1 MNVLKIG
8 PLPWIPDKAWQGFW
22 LFCQVS
28 RTGRVRAPP
37 LAFWANERIS
47 RNADQAG
54 GSAIERGFS
63 DQLAQQC
70 ESFIQ
75 SPAKKPRK
83 ASAALHSPRHF
94 S

>member
-1 MNVLKIG
+1 MSGKVGSSLEHHIRHG
-8 PLPWIPDKAWQGFW
+8 RASGSP
-22 LFCQVS
+22 CQVS

-54 GSAIERGFS
+54 GRAIERGFS

-70 ESFIQ
+70 ESFVQ
-75 SPAKKPRK
+75 SPAKKPKK
-83 ASAALHSPRHF
+83 ASAGLSCP
-94 S
+94 

>member
-1 MNVLKIG
+1 M
-8 PLPWIPDKAWQGFW
+8 
-22 LFCQVS
+22 S

-47 RNADQAG
+47 RNADQEG

-70 ESFIQ
+70 ESFVQ
-75 SPAKKPRK
+75 SPGKKPKK
-83 ASAALHSPRHF
+83 AGSLPLPVMLPF
-94 S
+94 L